1 MKQGFRR
8 LGWWLAGSIALL
20 VMLPELVTKGMY
32 VDGLLYATISRNMA
46 EGLGSLW
53 SPYATA
59 TLFPEFYEH
68 PPLAFWLQSLSYLVL
83 GDHWWVDKLY
93 GALLLAGSLLLI
105 GRIAYRGLGVH
116 WIPAVGYLLVPL
128 VWWSFANNMLENTV
142 TFFVLLS
149 VWCQHK
155 WIRGGANYWLY
166 GGGLALIFGFLAKGP
181 VALFPLIWL
190 PLDRYFLDPS
200 DMKRGLRGLYTLTAL
215 VFGVIVLL
223 IALPVSGDSL
233 LQYLNSQVLQSLNGA
248 RASGSRIDM
257 LTRLPEELLPLLLLY
272 GLGFWLN
279 RSVEN
284 RDNIRYSL
292 RWILFALCGTLPILV
307 SSKVSIHYF
316 IPAFPFYALALAPLF
331 RTSMFEYLQERFH
344 LRRFR
349 YSGWFIVVILLLFT
363 LIFTSNSLDKP
374 VRDLQTQEDLQL
386 IAEEAGEGTT
396 LGLYPDS
403 LYTLWSL
410 HAYAHR
416 NHHISLAADTSQARI
431 ISRSSYIDGYALLTP
446 ANQEFFL
453 HAKE

>member
-1 MKQGFRR
+1 
-8 LGWWLAGSIALL
+8 
-20 VMLPELVTKGMY
+20 
-32 VDGLLYATISRNMA
+32 MA
-46 EGLGSLW
+46 
-53 SPYATA
+53 
-59 TLFPEFYEH
+59 
-68 PPLAFWLQSLSYLVL
+68 
-83 GDHWWVDKLY
+83 
-93 GALLLAGSLLLI
+93 
-105 GRIAYRGLGVH
+105 
-116 WIPAVGYLLVPL
+116 
-128 VWWSFANNMLENTV
+128 
-142 TFFVLLS
+142 
-149 VWCQHK
+149 
-155 WIRGGANYWLY
+155 
-166 GGGLALIFGFLAKGP
+166 
-181 VALFPLIWL
+181 
-190 PLDRYFLDPS
+190 
-200 DMKRGLRGLYTLTAL
+200 AL

-233 LQYLNSQVLQSLNGA
+233 LQYLNPQVLQSLNGA

-316 IPAFPFYALALAPLF
+316 IPAFRFTLWLWLPLF

-344 LRRFR
+344 LRRFW

-403 LYTLWSL
+403 LTACGRFTLMHTESP
-410 HAYAHR
+410 HQSGCRYIA
-416 NHHISLAADTSQARI
+416 SQDYLPI
-431 ISRSSYIDGYALLTP
+431 VV
-446 ANQEFFL
+446 
-453 HAKE
+453 H